1 MHIFRTHGFPAADRP
16 FLFNGDFVDRG
27 TQSVEVLLT
36 LYAWQQLLPGSVLLN
51 RGNHEERS
59 VNVRNGF
66 EHECAQKYDGDM
78 HERFVATF
86 AWLPLGTVVNGK
98 VLVVHGGVDDDLTLA
113 TLEAAPRNEYVI
125 SEGLRN
131 NTRRGSLMHPAML
144 AQQAAQ
150 NEREERIRPITSVL
164 WNDPM
169 EDEGTCANDVRSIGR
184 FFGPDVA
191 GRFLRRE
198 ALGLIVRSH
207 EQVQAG
213 VHWPYGAGRHLV
225 TVFSASNYSGKMQN
239 QGAFALL
246 GSAADAAAAAAAAA
260 RAAAAS
266 VAAEE
271 DEVDAP
277 PTPMWTVRP
286 GSQPL
291 PCPLHALHRCARG
304 APVPPPPSLLRLWTV
319 PKPFPRRR

>member
-169 EDEGTCANDVRSIGR
+169 EDEGTCANDVRSIGL
-184 FFGPDVA
+184 FFGPSVA
-191 GRFLRRE
+191 RRFELASGRVD
-198 ALGLIVRSH
+198 AI
-207 EQVQAG
+207 
-213 VHWPYGAGRHLV
+213 P
-225 TVFSASNYSGKMQN
+225 SGDP
-239 QGAFALL
+239 LL
-246 GSAADAAAAAAAAA
+246 GRSRAA
-260 RAAAAS
+260 REGF
-266 VAAEE
+266 V
-271 DEVDAP
+271 
-277 PTPMWTVRP
+277 
-286 GSQPL
+286 G
-291 PCPLHALHRCARG
+291 G
-304 APVPPPPSLLRLWTV
+304 
-319 PKPFPRRR
+319 